1 MCFIFILCGTSQCAP
16 RCPNLAV
23 KEAEDDEN
31 VEEDDAPVEKTK
43 KVSHAKRK
51 KQTECNL
58 TWIGEPVLVIF
69 FCDAAI
75 CKFPVLCVQY
85 LNDIF
90 ASTPFQTEGKRNY
103 YKQVS
108 INNEVLEV
116 GDCVSVSSEDPSV
129 PLFLAR

>member
-1 MCFIFILCGTSQCAP
+1 MKLLHFSSSKCAS

-58 TWIGEPVLVIF
+58 TWIGEPVLVKKIS
-69 FCDAAI
+69 I
-75 CKFPVLCVQY
+75 SWMLVVVNEISVMCVQY
-85 LNDIF
+85 LNYIF
-90 ASTPFQTEGKRNY
+90 VSTLTDGRQEELLQAG
-103 YKQVS
+103 VS
-108 INNEVLEV
+108 K
-116 GDCVSVSSEDPSV
+116 
-129 PLFLAR
+129 